1 MIACYFFCGNK
12 KYMKKIG
19 FLIMGIIFAA
29 VAYSQDSSWRHV
41 QITVIPR
48 MLSNKI
54 NVEVDYGQDTKFFS
68 DTRLKDDAG
77 HAVKFN
83 SVSDILNYMSKEKWE
98 LITAQAFYN
107 SNAQQQWSILM
118 RRKEKLIAL

>member
-1 MIACYFFCGNK
+1 
-12 KYMKKIG
+12 MKKIT
-19 FLIMGIIFAA
+19 FLFICLSV
-29 VAYSQDSSWRHV
+29 VANSYCQDSAWRHV

-48 MLSNKI
+48 VLSNKI

-77 HAVKFN
+77 RAMKFN

-98 LITAQAFYN
+98 LITAQVFFN
-107 SNAQQQWSILM
+107 TNAQQQWAILM
-118 RRKEKLIAL
+118 RRKEKVIQ